1 MKQQSLLPSPA
12 EYQVLD
18 KPTVLPQISFTK
30 EVRKNEFDRQIKI
43 EIEKPGPADY
53 SRKRMFD
60 NKQIVDYS
68 QRKGLQS
75 HKSEAVLQ
83 NFAKDEQVNKTIPN
97 SLT

>member
-1 MKQQSLLPSPA
+1 M
-12 EYQVLD
+12 
-18 KPTVLPQISFTK
+18 
-30 EVRKNEFDRQIKI
+30 

-75 HKSEAVLQ
+75 YKTEAVLQ
-83 NFAKDEQVNKTIPN
+83 NIVKDEQVDK
-97 SLT
+97 